1 MKNHIKNIE
10 NDITGLKT
18 NIDQL
23 FEDKKLEESANLNEN
38 PNSKEIAIDGK
49 TLNEIIKKI

>member
-1 MKNHIKNIE
+1 MKNHIKKLD

-23 FEDKKLEESANLNEN
+23 FEDKKLEKSVNIDEN
-38 PNSKEIAIDGK
+38 SNSKDFTIDGK
-49 TLNEIIKKI
+49 NFN